1 MILFSTVVIILLSFK
16 SSLYV
21 LNSRLLSD
29 TWFAN
34 IFYPEGCLYTFSSF
48 GAWKFLSLMK
58 SIFFVSYLCFGV
70 MSKKLLPKP
79 RLKRCTTIFLS
90 MSFIGFPHK
99 FRSYVH
105 LELIFVYPIFLLI
118 FFEIRY
124 WSHYS
129 FWISLFKIH
138 YWSLQLLWPNCLFL
152 LSVQLVFASCILVLC
167 CQGHMVL

>member
-1 MILFSTVVIILLSFK
+1 MICKYLLS
-16 SSLYV
+16 
-21 LNSRLLSD
+21 
-29 TWFAN
+29 W
-34 IFYPEGCLYTFSSF
+34 G
-48 GAWKFLSLMK
+48 LSLHFLILWCVK
-58 SIFFVSYLCFGV
+58 VFKFDEVYFFVSYLCFGV
-70 MSKKLLPKP
+70 LSKKLLPKP

-138 YWSLQLLWPNCLFL
+138 YWSLQLLWLNCLFL